1 MRPHDVVIHEADA
14 ARIDAIL
21 SQFLTES
28 SATATLLIDR
38 SGQLLAAGAGSA
50 VFDTVSVAALA
61 AGAFSST
68 GAMARLLGQRE
79 FTVLFHEGVK
89 ESLHVSAVD
98 EQTVVLA
105 IFGEQ
110 TTVGMVRLFAKDA
123 SRQIGAILAEGRRRP
138 RRVGALG
145 TPLTE
150 DEVLTSFVKQA
161 N

>member
-50 VFDTVSVAALA
+50 VLDTVSVAALA

-98 EQTVVLA
+98 EHTVVLA
-105 IFGEQ
+105 IFGDT

-123 SRQIGAILAEGRRRP
+123 SRQIGVILAEGRRRP

-145 TPLTE
+145 APLTE
-150 DEVLTSFVKQA
+150 DEILTSFVKQS

>member
-14 ARIDAIL
+14 AKIDAIL

-98 EQTVVLA
+98 EHTVVLA
-105 IFGEQ
+105 IFGER
-110 TTVGMVRLFAKDA
+110 TTVGMVRLFARDA

-138 RRVGALG
+138 RRTGALG

-150 DEVLTSFVKQA
+150 AEIMTSFVKQA

>member
-21 SQFLTES
+21 SQFLAEAG
-28 SATATLLIDR
+28 ATATLLIDR

-105 IFGEQ
+105 IFGEH
-110 TTVGMVRLFAKDA
+110 TTVGMVRLFAKEA
-123 SRQIGAILAEGRRRP
+123 SRQIGHTMAEGRRRP
-138 RRVGALG
+138 RKIGVLG

-150 DEVLTSFVKQA
+150 DEAALGFVKQVG
-161 N
+161 